1 MNNLEEQLHQ
11 DGQNVHLLKS
21 EKQAMKNRILAMP
34 MTEKSGQS
42 IFNFLQIFQ
51 SKKVIAFAVFAF
63 LLFSGVPITYAA
75 QHSGPGDFLH
85 GFELS
90 VIEPV
95 EHMISF
101 TNDSQIAYSID
112 RLEERLDEL
121 QAVPEGQ
128 ITAEEV
134 AAATENIQDYA
145 NEALA
150 MIPESSQKEEVSHL
164 IQISALLNAHED
176 VLTETQ
182 QEGEEIESLN
192 DEVAVELSDQV
203 EEYAK
208 QQSKAELAETVKREV
223 TETTSL
229 IVGDDD
235 PTSIAIGEILE
246 DAQEEIDKGNL
257 EEALQDTIDAKVQ
270 ALTQDYTEDIDNE
283 QTKN

>member
-1 MNNLEEQLHQ
+1 MNNLEERLHQ

-34 MTEKSGQS
+34 ITEKSGQS
-42 IFNFLQIFQ
+42 MFNFLQIFQ

-63 LLFSGVPITYAA
+63 LLLTGVPITYAA

-121 QAVPEGQ
+121 QAVHEGQ
-128 ITAEEV
+128 ISDEQV
-134 AAATENIQDYA
+134 AIATENIQEYA

-150 MIPESSQKEEVSHL
+150 VIPESNQKEEVNHL
-164 IQISALLNAHED
+164 IKISALLNAHED
-176 VLTETQ
+176 VLLETQ
-182 QEGEEIESLN
+182 QEESIENLN

-208 QQSKAELAETVKREV
+208 QQSKTELAETVKREV
-223 TETTSL
+223 SETTNL
-229 IVGDDD
+229 IGGDDD
-235 PTSIAIGEILE
+235 PTAVAIGEILE
-246 DAQEEIDKGNL
+246 DAQEKIVKGNL

-283 QTKN
+283 QTKD